1 MAAAPLTAEEFG
13 AALTALRHE
22 ARLSV
27 RQVAARSGIPAST
40 LGDYFAGRRLPPWN
54 RPEVLRGI
62 LEACGVPAGEV
73 PAWEQRLWEMRTRP
87 APPAARRAPW
97 LGLESYGVE
106 DADLFFGRE
115 QERAELGDAVLTA
128 LADRAT
134 VAVVGPS
141 GAGKSSL
148 LGAGLSDLGDDVDV
162 RRITPGA
169 LPVDLLVD
177 TLPPPAAHDQACVVV
192 VDQLEELFTLGH
204 DRVVQHRFLELLG
217 RWLRHGDVSGPAT
230 GDDDGA
236 AAPGRRAVVVGLRAD
251 HYGTAAEHPLLL
263 RALRDRQV
271 LVGPP
276 GRTEL
281 HAVITGPAR
290 LVGLDLQD
298 GLVDLILAEALGH
311 GHASQVLPHLS
322 HLLRSMWAE
331 SDRRELTRD
340 HYDRVGGFRGSL
352 VRWADAVVDALPDE
366 DRRTARR
373 LLLRLVGV
381 QQGQAPS
388 RRWAAREELQALGAR
403 AQDVLEHLSD
413 RRLVV
418 LEDDRASLSHEVLLV
433 DWPLMD
439 RWIRERSGAL
449 QVRDR
454 VAARR
459 ADWVEAGRDPA
470 LLLTGSQLAVAEDWL
485 AEHREDA
492 TPEEVDFVEASARR
506 EQDVAAGR
514 ERAHR
519 RTRRLL
525 AATTVLA
532 VATAGLSVAAVSS
545 RQEIQVQRDEARSRQ
560 VANLAVSL
568 REEHPATAAQFAV
581 SAHALR
587 PTREAVV
594 AVLDAAAGPHLTRH
608 LDGAGVNRG
617 DVAPDGS
624 WVALGAADG
633 SVRTAALTDD
643 GLAEPSA
650 PVNVLTEQ
658 TSPTTGVADLVVTP
672 DGAAV
677 VATAGP
683 DGLRLVDV
691 ADPARPRDAGT
702 LVVPAAGDPG
712 YAVAVDVRPVGDG
725 QLLVAGAGAQV
736 LAWTRPAVDE
746 DDPAGG
752 WEEAEVV
759 ADHGRPVVDLAMAP
773 DGLLAVTLGD
783 DGTAVLWRVEED
795 AWERLDDVLV
805 DPDGRL
811 QHRVELSPDGATAAV
826 VGRDKTLRL
835 FAVGDGELEPEG
847 EARAFAS
854 YVNDVEFAPD
864 GEQLVAVGS
873 AGEVH
878 LWRRGPGGWDTTTWD
893 VPAAS
898 VATAAPNVS
907 VVALDDGRWFV
918 APENDEW
925 FLWDTT
931 GPVPVRH
938 GDGVFTTR
946 AAADGDLLLV
956 AAGAGDGRLVLYD
969 TTDDPRRPRQVSA
982 VRAPEG
988 EAFSGA
994 ADLGPAGTVMVGGTI
1009 ADRVLAYD
1017 VRDPAD
1023 PVTVLDDDLTG
1034 GRVEE
1039 ADRKIV
1045 EMVAFDS
1052 AGSTLVA
1059 GGDNGWISWYDVDQ
1073 ERATVEPAGRADTGG
1088 LVYAV
1093 AHSVHDVAVVG
1104 QVGRTRL
1111 WSTRS
1116 GELLG
1121 DLETPGAVLGLDLDP
1136 ADEHLVAV
1144 GAGREVTVWDVR
1156 EPASP
1161 VLVDTLTGP
1170 GSEVYNVQYS
1180 SDGTRLA
1187 AASQDGRLWVWD
1199 RTDDG
1204 WADPLALDAAQTRLF
1219 AVGWG
1224 AGDEVLYAG
1233 GNLGEVRIWDTDVDR
1248 ARSWICR
1255 TTGVPL
1261 TEQEWADRLPGV
1273 PWTVPCEE
1281 P

>member
-1 MAAAPLTAEEFG
+1 M
-13 AALTALRHE
+13 
-22 ARLSV
+22 
-27 RQVAARSGIPAST
+27 
-40 LGDYFAGRRLPPWN
+40 
-54 RPEVLRGI
+54 
-62 LEACGVPAGEV
+62 
-73 PAWEQRLWEMRTRP
+73 
-87 APPAARRAPW
+87 
-97 LGLESYGVE
+97 
-106 DADLFFGRE
+106 
-115 QERAELGDAVLTA
+115 
-128 LADRAT
+128 
-134 VAVVGPS
+134 
-141 GAGKSSL
+141 
-148 LGAGLSDLGDDVDV
+148 
-162 RRITPGA
+162 
-169 LPVDLLVD
+169 
-177 TLPPPAAHDQACVVV
+177 
-192 VDQLEELFTLGH
+192 
-204 DRVVQHRFLELLG
+204 
-217 RWLRHGDVSGPAT
+217 
-230 GDDDGA
+230 
-236 AAPGRRAVVVGLRAD
+236 
-251 HYGTAAEHPLLL
+251 
-263 RALRDRQV
+263 
-271 LVGPP
+271 
-276 GRTEL
+276 
-281 HAVITGPAR
+281 
-290 LVGLDLQD
+290 
-298 GLVDLILAEALGH
+298 
-311 GHASQVLPHLS
+311 LPHLS
-322 HLLRSMWAE
+322 HLLRAMWAE

-340 HYDRVGGFRGSL
+340 HYEQAGGFRGSL
-352 VRWADAVVDALPDE
+352 VRWADAVVEALPDE

-388 RRWAAREELQALGAR
+388 RRWAARDELLALGPR

-418 LEDDRASLSHEVLLV
+418 LEDDSASLSHEVLLV
-433 DWPLMD
+433 DWPLLD
-439 RWIRERSGAL
+439 GWIRERGGEL

-459 ADWVEAGRDPA
+459 VDWLEAGRDPA
-470 LLLTGSQLAVAEDWL
+470 LLLTGSQLALAEDWL

-492 TPEEVDFVEASARR
+492 TTEEVDFIEASARR
-506 EQDVAAGR
+506 QRDVAAGR
-514 ERAHR
+514 ERTHR

-545 RQEIQVQRDEARSRQ
+545 RQQVQVQRDEARSRQ

-568 REEHPATAAQFAV
+568 REEYPATAAQFAV
-581 SAHALR
+581 SAHALE

-624 WVALGAADG
+624 WIALGAADG
-633 SVRTAALTDD
+633 SVRTAELTDE
-643 GLAEPSA
+643 GLGDPSD
-650 PVNVLTEQ
+650 PVNVLAEQ
-658 TSPTTGVADLVVTP
+658 TSPTTGVADLVVSP
-672 DGAAV
+672 DGGTV

-683 DGLRLVDV
+683 HGLRLVDV
-691 ADPARPRDAGT
+691 SDPARPRDGGVLALPDG
-702 LVVPAAGDPG
+702 GDG
-712 YAVAVDVRPVGDG
+712 GHAVALDVRAADG
-725 QLLVAGAGAQV
+725 RQLLVAGAGGQV
-736 LAWTRPAVDE
+736 LSWTGPADGASA
-746 DDPAGG
+746 DG
-752 WEEAEVV
+752 WGDAEVV
-759 ADHGRPVVDLAMAP
+759 ADHGRPVVDLDLGP
-773 DGLLAVTLGD
+773 DARRAVTLGD
-783 DGTAVLWRVEED
+783 DGTVVLWRVEP
-795 AWERLDDVLV
+795 AGWERVDDTLV

-835 FAVGDGELEPEG
+835 SAVGDEGFAPVG

-854 YVNDVEFAPD
+854 YVNDVEFSPD
-864 GEQLVAVGS
+864 GEQVVAVGS
-873 AGEVH
+873 AGEVL
-878 LWRRGPGGWDTTTWD
+878 LWRRGPSGWDAATWD

-898 VATAAPNVS
+898 VATAAPNVA

-946 AAADGDLLLV
+946 AAADGELLLV

-969 TTDDPRRPRQVSA
+969 TAGDPRRPEQVSA

-994 ADLGPAGTVMVGGTI
+994 GDLGPAGTVMVGGTI

-1017 VRDPAD
+1017 VRNPAD
-1023 PVTVLDDDLTG
+1023 PRTVLDDDLTG

-1059 GGDNGWISWYDVDQ
+1059 GGDNGWVSWYAVDE
-1073 ERATVEPAGRADTGG
+1073 ERATVTLAGRADTEG

-1093 AHSVHDVAVVG
+1093 AQSVHDVAVVG

-1111 WSTRS
+1111 WSTRT
-1116 GELLG
+1116 GEPLG
-1121 DLETPGAVLGLDLDP
+1121 DLSTPGAVLGLDLDP
-1136 ADEHLVAV
+1136 TDEHLVAV

-1180 SDGTRLA
+1180 SDGSRLA

-1199 RTDDG
+1199 RSDDG
-1204 WADPLALDAAQTRLF
+1204 WADPLALGAAETRLF

-1233 GNLGEVRIWDTDVDR
+1233 GNLGEVRIWDTDVAR

-1255 TTGVPL
+1255 TTGVRL

-1273 PWTVPCEE
+1273 PWTAPCEE